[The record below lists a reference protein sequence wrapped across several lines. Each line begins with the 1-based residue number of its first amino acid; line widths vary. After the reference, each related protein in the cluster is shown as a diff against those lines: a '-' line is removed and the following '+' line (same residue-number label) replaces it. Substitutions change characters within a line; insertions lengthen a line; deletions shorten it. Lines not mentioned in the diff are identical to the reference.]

1 LVVCGVYAHYRAAL
15 SLMAWRDHHGCE
27 TDVTLLKRWYIDNG
41 WMGYMLPEGWME
53 YAQSA
58 MGAAVHE
65 EL

>member
-1 LVVCGVYAHYRAAL
+1 
-15 SLMAWRDHHGCE
+15 MAWRDHHGCE